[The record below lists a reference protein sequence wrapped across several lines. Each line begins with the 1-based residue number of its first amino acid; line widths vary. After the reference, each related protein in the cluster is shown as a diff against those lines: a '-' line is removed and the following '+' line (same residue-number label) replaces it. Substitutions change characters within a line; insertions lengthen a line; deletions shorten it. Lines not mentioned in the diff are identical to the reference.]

1 MTYEQAVNYIDEIPK
16 FTKKNTLENTKKLLE
31 RLGNPERSMESLN
44 VAGTNGNGSV
54 CAYLSS
60 LLTYAGKKNGFFT

>member
-31 RLGNPERSMESLN
+31 IMRVFLRPRLQYTMNMESRF
-44 VAGTNGNGSV
+44 V
-54 CAYLSS
+54 
-60 LLTYAGKKNGFFT
+60 